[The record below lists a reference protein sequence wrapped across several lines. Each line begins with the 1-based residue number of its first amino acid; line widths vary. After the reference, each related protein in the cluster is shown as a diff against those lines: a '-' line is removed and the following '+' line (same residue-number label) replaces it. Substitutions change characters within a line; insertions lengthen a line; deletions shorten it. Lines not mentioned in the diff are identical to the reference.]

1 MNPVELLQNLLN
13 LHGPE
18 LAPAKKDDLQRQLA
32 AWSQLPPAEQ
42 TWTQASLLY
51 GLLVVGL
58 QVEARLAAIEQLVAG
73 GTDALAELGQLVA
86 ERPSPTTRA
95 DRLERVA
102 SPAPDPTP
110 AAPPVVEVKP
120 RAGRAK
126 PAEEA
131 PSAPAGEGA

>member
-18 LAPAKKDDLQRQLA
+18 LAPAKTDDLQRQLA

-58 QVEARLAAIEQLVAG
+58 QIEGRLAAIEQLVAG
-73 GTDALAELGQLVA
+73 GTDALAVLGQLVA
-86 ERPSPTTRA
+86 ERPAPTTRA
-95 DRLERVA
+95 GRLELVT
-102 SPAPDPTP
+102 SPTP
-110 AAPPVVEVKP
+110 PATPTTPVVDVKP
-120 RAGRAK
+120 RTSRAK
-126 PAEEA
+126 PADEGTT
-131 PSAPAGEGA
+131 PPAGEGA